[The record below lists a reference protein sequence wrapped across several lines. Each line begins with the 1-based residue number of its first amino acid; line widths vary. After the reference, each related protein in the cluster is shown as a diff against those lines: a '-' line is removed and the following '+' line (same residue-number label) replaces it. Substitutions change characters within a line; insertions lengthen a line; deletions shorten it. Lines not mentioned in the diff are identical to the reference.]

1 MPAQSVHGFADLP
14 PEEREFYLGAQ
25 HVLEAR
31 RACLQEEL
39 NMLFVRMNRTSR
51 AARLHGLKD
60 RFDFCC
66 AQDWSTQPDTG
77 RSRGPVAEADPGEIT
92 P

>member
-1 MPAQSVHGFADLP
+1 VPGFADLP
-14 PEEREFYLGAQ
+14 QEEREFYLGAQ
-25 HVLEAR
+25 HLLEAR

-39 NMLFVRMNRTSR
+39 SMLFVRMNRTAR
-51 AARLHGLKD
+51 AARLQGLKD

-66 AQDWSTQPDTG
+66 AQDWSGAATPPDVG
-77 RSRGPVAEADPGEIT
+77 RGQCPAAPGAPGDLT